1 MSQTDPISDLLTRL
15 RNALRARHDKIDLP
29 NSGLKLEVVK
39 LLKDEGYVRNYK
51 VLENRFAGTLRVYL
65 KYDQDGESVIGGI
78 QRVSRPGRRIY
89 RGSEE
94 IPEVLGGLG
103 IAVLSTSKGLMTGRE
118 ARRQGIGGEVLC
130 RVW

>member
-89 RGSEE
+89 RGSED